1 MNHANQDELNDD
13 YEQSD
18 SALFWL
24 VIAIA
29 VFTTTGF
36 VAGVLYPFYM

>member
-1 MNHANQDELNDD
+1 MTEDELNDD

-18 SALFWL
+18 SALFWF

-29 VFTTTGF
+29 VFAVTGF
-36 VAGVLYPFYM
+36 AAGVLYPFYM

>member
-1 MNHANQDELNDD
+1 MTDTEPDD
-13 YEQSD
+13 DFGQSD

-24 VIAIA
+24 VIAA
-29 VFTTTGF
+29 AFFAATGF